1 MRIESPHQHETSI
14 HGRYRIGSTGCPR
27 FYVDDLRAI
36 QIENLRHQR
45 LGKMIAHIGAM
56 QFGTVDRNA
65 IDEAAA
71 MLVAVPDRH
80 VHRVD
85 RDRVADEPLH
95 GWKEPGRTYVRNHSS
110 ELYDA
115 VAHSGLYCF
124 TNEHRRD
131 TPFFAGVV
139 VVSVRFVQSRGVD
152 EKDTWPIFVLQ

>member
-14 HGRYRIGSTGCPR
+14 HGRYRIGRTGCLR
-27 FYVDDLRAI
+27 LHVEDLRAV

-45 LGKMIAHIGAM
+45 LGKMVADIRIMQLGAV
-56 QFGTVDRNA
+56 GRNA
-65 IDEAAA
+65 VDETAAL
-71 MLVAVPDRH
+71 LVAVPDRH
-80 VHRVD
+80 VHCVD

-95 GWKEPGRTYVRNHSS
+95 GRKKPGRTYDRNHSS

-124 TNEHRRD
+124 TNERRRD

-139 VVSVRFVQSRGVD
+139 VVSVRFVQSRGR
-152 EKDTWPIFVLQ
+152 